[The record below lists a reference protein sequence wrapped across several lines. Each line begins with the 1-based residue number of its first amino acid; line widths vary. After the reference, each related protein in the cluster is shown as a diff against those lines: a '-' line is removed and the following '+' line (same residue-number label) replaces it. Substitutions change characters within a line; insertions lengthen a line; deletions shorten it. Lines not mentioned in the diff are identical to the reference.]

1 MKIIFTNSIFY
12 LQKKGGI
19 SRYYV
24 NLSKKLNKSLEHKIV
39 APLSK
44 NYYLKNLKKNNFSLY
59 IKKFPNN
66 FIINKFNN
74 IIFKYFLKKR
84 KSRYNS

>member
-44 NYYLKNLKKNNFSLY
+44 NYYQKFKKKQF
-59 IKKFPNN
+59 F
-66 FIINKFNN
+66 FI
-74 IIFKYFLKKR
+74 Y
-84 KSRYNS
+84 

>member
-1 MKIIFTNSIFY
+1 MVFQDIMSTY
-12 LQKKGGI
+12 L
-19 SRYYV
+19 
-24 NLSKKLNKSLEHKIV
+24 KSLIKNIEHKIV

-74 IIFKYFLKKR
+74 IIFKYFLKK
-84 KSRYNS
+84 KKIQI

>member
-12 LQKKGGI
+12 LQKKKGGI

-44 NYYLKNLKKNNFSLY
+44 NYYLKKFKKKQF
-59 IKKFPNN
+59 F
-66 FIINKFNN
+66 FI
-74 IIFKYFLKKR
+74 Y
-84 KSRYNS
+84 